1 MEEKDM
7 RNATLVV
14 TLAVL
19 AGCASKPTAE
29 FYKWTADCPSSVD
42 KGSEFK
48 LTVLAT
54 LSVEPAEEGGP
65 TTQAVE
71 GVEYTYQIHW
81 TGGSSSPLRHR
92 GWTGEPVKIRARLVP
107 GPATI
112 LVTSLNKEGLDV
124 KVLEKT
130 IEVK

>member
-1 MEEKDM
+1 M
-7 RNATLVV
+7 RNAILVV
-14 TLAVL
+14 TLAAL
-19 AGCASKPTAE
+19 TGCASKPTSE
-29 FYKWTADCPSSVD
+29 FYKWTADCPKTVD

-48 LTVLAT
+48 LTILAT
-54 LSVEPAEEGGP
+54 LPVEPKEEGGA

-71 GVEYTYQIHW
+71 GVEYTYQIQW
-81 TGGSSSPLRHR
+81 TGGSSAPLRHK
-92 GWTGEPVKIRARLVP
+92 GCTGEPVKIRARLAP

-124 KVLEKT
+124 KVLEIT

>member
-1 MEEKDM
+1 MK
-7 RNATLVV
+7 NAI
-14 TLAVL
+14 LAVILAAL
-19 AGCASKPTAE
+19 AGCASRPTAE
-29 FYKWTADCPSSVD
+29 YLKWVADCPKTVD

-54 LSVEPAEEGGP
+54 LSVEATEEGGP

-81 TGGSSSPLRHR
+81 TGGSSAPLRHR

-124 KVLEKT
+124 KVLETT